1 MSRAVGWLALV
12 VSLFVATA
20 VAYAADETI
29 PARVD
34 QVFAQWNL
42 ATSPGCAL
50 VVVKDGRIVYERGY
64 GMANLE
70 LGVPITPQ
78 TVFDIGS
85 VSKQFTAMS
94 IVLLE
99 QDGKLEFDDDIRKYL
114 PEIPDYGSKI
124 TVRHL
129 LHHTSGLRNYT
140 DLFDL
145 AGVPEIDLT
154 TDRDALELIA
164 RQETL
169 NFKPGE
175 QFLYSDTNFFLMS
188 LIVKRVTGKS
198 LRQFAQERI
207 FGPLGMTS
215 THFHD
220 DHTMIVPH
228 RATGYAPHAAGGFEI
243 DMSNFQQL
251 GDGSV
256 MTTVEDLYKW
266 DQNFYHSL
274 VGGPDA
280 IRLLTTP
287 GTLNNGRRSPYGMGL
302 FIDRYHGLN
311 WIHHS
316 GEWVGYRAG
325 LSRFPDQK
333 LSVLLTCNCVGSM
346 RPMEMAARI
355 ADIYLAEE
363 LPQGELGAARAQTA
377 ESAGPSSPP
386 AALLVQ
392 YVGAYWS
399 RNSGA
404 FLRFSLKGDKLVIS
418 APEMGQA
425 LAQVGDGQFESSDS
439 DSENKVSYVFRRA
452 GRAAPWRLEASE
464 NGTMTVFEAV
474 KDPDLLPARLADYQG
489 TYSNRELRCTWE
501 LLVENGQLIRRQWM
515 NEDQQLDPIFADGFV
530 GDLSEGQF
538 ILHFN
543 RQQNKGVTSF
553 DVATDMV
560 RPMRFEKVPNNGSAI
575 PRNRP
580 RH

>member
-1 MSRAVGWLALV
+1 MSRAVGWLALA
-12 VSLFVATA
+12 VSLFLATA
-20 VAYAADETI
+20 VANAADETI
-29 PARVD
+29 QARVD
-34 QVFAQWNL
+34 QVFAKWNL
-42 ATSPGCAL
+42 VTSPGCAL
-50 VVVKDGRIVYERGY
+50 AVVKDGRIVYERGY

-99 QDGKLEFDDDIRKYL
+99 QDGKLELDDDIRKYL

-164 RQETL
+164 RQKTL

-188 LIVKRVTGKS
+188 LIVKRVTGKT

-243 DMSNFQQL
+243 DMSNFEQL

-266 DQNFYHSL
+266 DQNFYHPL
-274 VGGPDA
+274 VGGPGA

-325 LSRFPDQK
+325 LSRFPNQK

-363 LPQGELGAARAQTA
+363 LPESELGAARAQTA
-377 ESAGPSSPP
+377 ESAGPSSTP
-386 AALLVQ
+386 AALPAQ

-399 RNSGA
+399 RSSGA
-404 FLRFSLKGDKLVIS
+404 FLRFSLKGDKVVIS

-425 LAQVGDGQFESSDS
+425 LTQVGDGQFESSDS

-452 GRAAPWRLEASE
+452 GRAPPWRLEASE
-464 NGTMTVFEAV
+464 NGTITVFEAV
-474 KDPDLLPARLADYQG
+474 KDPDLLPAHLADYQG
-489 TYSNRELRCTWE
+489 TYSNRELRSTWE

-543 RQQNKGVTSF
+543 RQQSKGVTSF
-553 DVATDMV
+553 DVATDML
-560 RPMRFEKVPNNGSAI
+560 RPMRFEKVPNNGAAI
-575 PRNRP
+575 QRNRP
-580 RH
+580 